1 MPYAQVSD
9 LEARYASRDL
19 VQLTNEDPTAA
30 TVDAAFVTVALAD
43 ASAEIDTYLESR
55 FALPLADPPAVL
67 VGWCCKIAMYN
78 MQQLRPI
85 HDLQDASDRYDRVIK
100 QLEKVSDGSL
110 TLGLATDTDEEPP
123 PATPTVI
130 RSGPLKMLTRG
141 RLRGF

>member
-85 HDLQDASDRYDRVIK
+85 HDLQDARDRYKDVIA
-100 QLEKVSDGSL
+100 QLELVRDGKL
-110 TLGLATDTDEEPP
+110 TLGLATDEAEPP
-123 PATPTVI
+123 PASPTVVT
-130 RSGPLKMLTRG
+130 SGPLKMLTHG